1 MHVKNIKLEMFG
13 LKLNKYSKP
22 ITSQIIIFKLQSRLK
37 EKNQIKI
44 RAVFDQKLQSA
55 LNLLITGV
63 RKFIKTKTEIKY

>member
-1 MHVKNIKLEMFG
+1 MFG
-13 LKLNKYSKP
+13 LKLNKQSKP